1 MLTDTVVDVIAL
13 LFTAY
18 GKADDINR
26 QAVYVTALGN
36 ISPEVLLQACNVL
49 IADNKFLPSIAEI
62 VAAAKTIT
70 VDESKLPLPW
80 PDAWAEIQ
88 KQVHDAFVYKKPVF
102 SHPEIERAAMRFG
115 WMNLCEAKVED
126 MPTIHAQVRRIYEDI
141 CNRAEEQRKYGLLA
155 HSDVAGYIADVPV
168 KMLQEVGK

>member
-62 VAAAKTIT
+62 VAAAK
-70 VDESKLPLPW
+70 
-80 PDAWAEIQ
+80 Q
-88 KQVHDAFVYKKPVF
+88 
-102 SHPEIERAAMRFG
+102 
-115 WMNLCEAKVED
+115 
-126 MPTIHAQVRRIYEDI
+126 
-141 CNRAEEQRKYGLLA
+141 
-155 HSDVAGYIADVPV
+155 
-168 KMLQEVGK
+168 